1 MDDVLEIHRDQI
13 ARYGGSSEIRDP
25 LLLQAAVAQASAT
38 FDGVYLHPDLIEMAS
53 AYLFHLVMNHP
64 FVDGNKRTGS
74 VAALV
79 FLYLNGIRLKIG
91 EDAFADLVWAV
102 AQGRVGKSE
111 IGSFLRN
118 ALESQD

>member
-1 MDDVLEIHRDQI
+1 
-13 ARYGGSSEIRDP
+13 
-25 LLLQAAVAQASAT
+25 
-38 FDGVYLHPDLIEMAS
+38 MAS